1 MCPQAPSYSLQ
12 VQIDE
17 NLPTESSSFTYASI
31 SEILQG
37 CPASP
42 PPISA
47 FPIPT
52 GLWGFFFRLLVSFG
66 QFPIQGLWKASVE
79 FQEVT
84 AIGN

>member
-1 MCPQAPSYSLQ
+1 MKIFLQ
-12 VQIDE
+12 KAVL
-17 NLPTESSSFTYASI
+17 LPT
-31 SEILQG
+31 
-37 CPASP
+37 PASQRFCKAALPLPPP